1 VCKRFLVGVQEVPSS
16 NLGGPTKFL
25 KDLQPK
31 HSPQAAFWSPIGV
44 QIRTPAARFP
54 EPTENR
60 SHPWNLSPPIKNP
73 TNPTFRS

>member
-44 QIRTPAARFP
+44 QNGRQPKGLPAH
-54 EPTENR
+54 EKHCSN
-60 SHPWNLSPPIKNP
+60 PWRLSPPIKNP
-73 TNPTFRS
+73 TNPTFLV